1 MVIFQGFLYVYQR
14 VSQIIKGGIFNPGQ
28 PCFTHNQASLTHQAS
43 CGKNGTPPDQRST
56 PLEAPEDHNWF
67 QCLPKFHGDFYR
79 DLFRGAENL
88 WNQDGRETWFG
99 SHPVPH
105 IFQVS
110 NVSLFLGLVTSLHW
124 LFFGGRGVVIIP
136 VEIGF
141 SNLHIG
147 ILGTATSCKPH
158 VRRITRWAHLVIGW
172 FITPTTNYT
181 TIKHS

>member
-79 DLFRGAENL
+79 
-88 WNQDGRETWFG
+88 T
-99 SHPVPH
+99 
-105 IFQVS
+105 
-110 NVSLFLGLVTSLHW
+110 FLGVLKIYETRMVERHDSVPIRFPIFFKCPTFLSFWGLLHPCTDYF
-124 LFFGGRGVVIIP
+124 LGGG
-136 VEIGF
+136 G
-141 SNLHIG
+141 L
-147 ILGTATSCKPH
+147 
-158 VRRITRWAHLVIGW
+158 
-172 FITPTTNYT
+172 
-181 TIKHS
+181 